1 MLAGWLVPQF
11 KPVTNRKRW
20 SRDQHFCC
28 WSPGL
33 GAITLLTPS
42 PRLGQFVGK
51 VLLKRTQQRGF
62 PLKAVRWLA
71 AECTCSPPLT
81 TAMKFLPFPPFFH
94 IFFFKCVFPPLQ
106 SMCWHANHPNF
117 PLLTIASLKADRAGR
132 TSGEHPNGNAAPN
145 FAPHCHQQTQLVHG
159 VLENF
164 LLLPVP
170 GAVSTL
176 HQEVLHVVFCRQGSQ
191 YRCRLENRVEGE
203 ETRSQG

>member
-1 MLAGWLVPQF
+1 M
-11 KPVTNRKRW
+11 
-20 SRDQHFCC
+20 
-28 WSPGL
+28 
-33 GAITLLTPS
+33 LTPS

-51 VLLKRTQQRGF
+51 VLPKRAQPKRF

-71 AECTCSPPLT
+71 AECTCPPPLT
-81 TAMKFLPFPPFFH
+81 TAMKFLPFPPLFS
-94 IFFFKCVFPPLQ
+94 FFFFLMFFPPSPVHVLACE
-106 SMCWHANHPNF
+106 SPKF
-117 PLLTIASLKADRAGR
+117 PSPFSKTTALLKADRAGR

-176 HQEVLHVVFCRQGSQ
+176 HQEVLHVFFCRQGSQ